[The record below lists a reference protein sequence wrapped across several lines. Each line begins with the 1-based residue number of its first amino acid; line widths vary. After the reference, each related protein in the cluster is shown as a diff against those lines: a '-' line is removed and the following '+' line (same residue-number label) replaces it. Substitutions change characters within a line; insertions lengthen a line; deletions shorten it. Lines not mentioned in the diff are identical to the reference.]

1 MADTA
6 KGSTWHPPKEINPN
20 PPSGRLPPAHPPQ
33 GSSGNQPTH
42 GGSNT
47 NLSGLGKGGK
57 K

>member
-1 MADTA
+1 MA

-20 PPSGRLPPAHPPQ
+20 PPSGRLPPNHPAQ
-33 GSSGNQPTH
+33 GASGNQPEH
-42 GGSNT
+42 GGANT

>member
-1 MADTA
+1 MAND

-20 PPSGRLPPAHPPQ
+20 PPTGRLPPNHPAQ
-33 GSSGNQPTH
+33 GSSGNQPEH